1 MLSQVV
7 SVQSCTPREVR
18 HICFAQ
24 KESNLRRLT
33 ESSEMALPDGAAH
46 LLDHVVV
53 DLAKGVEALNSL
65 VSPERGGRA
74 LREEKRATEHHNC
87 VVALL
92 EFDRFF
98 GWGVDVFIPSFG
110 FVFLFVTAVDG
121 VFVRGLAAVPPCL
134 ASTLEGLIVS
144 NSMSI
149 SARVWGRCRTIPRPL
164 AIVVCVGLVSCQ
176 SSVQFFLSQAI
187 ASSRSVVVSS
197 P

>member
-1 MLSQVV
+1 MSSQVV
-7 SVQSCTPREVR
+7 SVQSSTPREVC

-33 ESSEMALPDGAAH
+33 ESLEMALPDGAAH

-53 DLAKGVEALNSL
+53 DLAKGVEALYSL
-65 VSPERGGRA
+65 ISPERGGRA
-74 LREEKRATEHHNC
+74 LREEKRATEHRNC

-98 GWGVDVFIPSFG
+98 GWGLDVFIPSFG
-110 FVFLFVTAVDG
+110 FVFLVVTAVDG
-121 VFVRGLAAVPPCL
+121 VFVRGLAAVPSCL

-144 NSMSI
+144 TRHEHR
-149 SARVWGRCRTIPRPL
+149 SAGLGPLSDYTAASGHCRVCRSSWSSVEL
-164 AIVVCVGLVSCQ
+164 AIFCRR
-176 SSVQFFLSQAI
+176 I

-197 P
+197 L